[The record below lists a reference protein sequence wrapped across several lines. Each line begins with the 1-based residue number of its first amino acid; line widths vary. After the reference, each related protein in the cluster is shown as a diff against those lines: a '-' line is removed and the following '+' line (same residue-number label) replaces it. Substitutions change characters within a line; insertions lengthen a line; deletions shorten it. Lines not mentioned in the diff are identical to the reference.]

1 MKQFP
6 DRDWQKKQEAYGKIA
21 NDLAGR
27 GQCERAVQIVE
38 VVEKEKKL
46 PWGALRTKRELA
58 MAMARAGKIQEAL
71 QLIKQSS
78 KIASHEVLQ
87 TIAWAQLAAGQKQQA
102 QKTLQRAEKTGSKG
116 SQMFAQKYQTLQKV
130 ARAYAAA
137 GQQEQALAKL
147 KQAVEAAHLYKKS
160 KYSTRSKEYVIAG
173 RLLDMLPTAIKVG
186 DAKQTNELLK
196 RGVELSQK
204 ASLLLI
210 AAQKLVQAG
219 LYKQALETAEK
230 IDNSRRKRAAMRLM
244 AKALTMLPAHSY
256 RQIFNAGRVNYA
268 PLKAAFTPAEQAF
281 AKQLVKGLQ

>member
-1 MKQFP
+1 
-6 DRDWQKKQEAYGKIA
+6 
-21 NDLAGR
+21 
-27 GQCERAVQIVE
+27 
-38 VVEKEKKL
+38 
-46 PWGALRTKRELA
+46 
-58 MAMARAGKIQEAL
+58 MARAGKIQEAL

-116 SQMFAQKYQTLQKV
+116 SQMFAKKYQTLQKV

-244 AKALTMLPAHSY
+244 AKALTMLPDPSSY
-256 RQIFNAGRVNYA
+256 RQIFDAGRVNYA